1 MRIVYLVGVYV
12 DVKEQGKGRKPF
24 SGKRHYLYGALYESL
39 VLPPKTLIVHFV
51 RRAPKT
57 TYEFTYLRFAG
68 FTKVPYLL
76 HADAYVSLDADLIF
90 SEAFPP
96 YVEGLLK
103 GEGVGGFVST
113 MGPRMELVLNTWDKY
128 KPLRD
133 VADFVRVKPLM
144 PYRVCAGLFGLKR
157 DVWAGVM
164 QHAFQMFHRYYEAH
178 PHLKRER
185 DWDRAPAE
193 ECFIT
198 VALTPYYHKGQITFV
213 AVGPGIKCCPEL
225 PAVPTSIFRYTLTH
239 SASFLT
245 YLKFL
250 NQEITSRLGG
260 GILEASV
267 NDVLSLIRERQYIY
281 ADGELQG

>member
-1 MRIVYLVGVYV
+1 MKVVYLVGVYM
-12 DVKEQGKGRKPF
+12 DVKERGKGWKPF
-24 SGKRHYLYGALYESL
+24 SGKRHYLFGALYESL

-57 TYEFTYLRFAG
+57 TYEFTYLRFVG
-68 FTKVPYLL
+68 FTNVPFLI
-76 HADAYVSLDADLIF
+76 HADAYVNLDADLIL
-90 SEAFPP
+90 SEAFHS
-96 YVEGLLK
+96 YVEGLL
-103 GEGVGGFVST
+103 GEESVGGFVST

-128 KPLRD
+128 KPLKD
-133 VADFVRVKPLM
+133 VADFVGARSLM

-157 DVWAGVM
+157 GVWSSVM
-164 QHAFQMFHRYYEAH
+164 QHAFQLFHRYYEAH

-185 DWDRAPAE
+185 DWDRAPIE
-193 ECFIT
+193 ECFLT
-198 VALTPYYHKGQITFV
+198 VALTPYHHKGKITFV

-250 NQEITSRLGG
+250 RQEIMSRLGNE
-260 GILEASV
+260 ILEANV
-267 NDVLSLIRERQYIY
+267 DEVLSLIRERQYIY
-281 ADGELQG
+281 TDGELQG